1 MIQYYSFNGVSFS
14 AGPTRKGNV
23 VIELQNQEEGD
34 FIKLRLS
41 PEHARLVIREIE
53 GALAIVELNARQ
65 AMKET
70 SDGLF

>member
-23 VIELQNQEEGD
+23 VIDLHDTEGGGC
-34 FIKLRLS
+34 ISMRLS

-53 GALAIVELNARQ
+53 GAVAIAELNARQ

-70 SDGLF
+70 SDE